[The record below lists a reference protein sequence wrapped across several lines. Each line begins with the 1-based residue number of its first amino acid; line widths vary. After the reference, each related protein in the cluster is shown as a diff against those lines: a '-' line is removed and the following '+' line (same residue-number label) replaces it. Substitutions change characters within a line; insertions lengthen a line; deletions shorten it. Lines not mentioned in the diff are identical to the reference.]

1 MANPNI
7 ANSALKIFGRVD
19 YLTPGGTSA
28 LVLLPNASTSNQVF
42 KINQIVAANVNGT
55 SAVDTT
61 VSIYTNGAVAKGSA
75 PSSGTAFPI
84 VSTVSVPAD
93 ASLIVVDKTTAIYL
107 MEDQSITVTSGTAS
121 GITYTISYEI
131 LDGPAT

>member
-7 ANSALKIFGRVD
+7 VAVTSILGNTTFITPANTTAN
-19 YLTPGGTSA
+19 
-28 LVLLPNASTSNQVF
+28 VLLSNAASSGDVL

-61 VSIYTNGAVAKGSA
+61 VAVNNAAAGA
-75 PSSGTAFPI
+75 GTSFPV

-93 ASLIVVDKTTAIYL
+93 ASIIVTDKTTAIYL
-107 MEDQSITVTSGTAS
+107 MENQSIVVTSGTAS
-121 GITYTISYEI
+121 GISYTISYEAI
-131 LDGPAT
+131 SSS